1 MDDLRVYWGLGGVPV
16 IVALVEAVKR
26 AWPNLD
32 GRWYP
37 LVAIALGVGWD
48 CGLAFVLGG
57 IPYPVAAA
65 WGILTGLTASGLFS
79 SGKALRGL

>member
-1 MDDLRVYWGLGGVPV
+1 MDDLKMYLGLGGVPV
-16 IVALVEAVKR
+16 IIALVEVVKKTC
-26 AWPNLD
+26 PNLD

-37 LVAIALGVGWD
+37 LIAIGLGVVSNL
-48 CGLAFVLGG
+48 GLAYVQGG